1 MSPGRRELEEKMM
14 RNTGFNFSGVLAIA
28 GLGLL
33 GLGIVVWLLWTANAG
48 QSLTIPTSEGQLP
61 PTSIAVRAPAD
72 TPTATSLPP
81 CPVTTPNGS
90 TPPGEQPSPDLHGNG
105 QIWTGLWPE
114 GKVVFKQDGPG
125 HILPDGSLEMKW
137 WWWRGINGQLTIEG
151 RRLDAPAPPLQAE
164 IPEGYG
170 ATGFQASGIIFSG
183 EGCWE
188 VTGRVGKAELTFVT
202 LVVKE

>member
-1 MSPGRRELEEKMM
+1 MM
-14 RNTGFNFSGVLAIA
+14 RNTGINFAGIVAIA

-33 GLGIVVWLLWTANAG
+33 GLGIAAWLLWTTNAS
-48 QSLTIPTSEGQLP
+48 QSPAIPAAP
-61 PTSIAVRAPAD
+61 PTTVAMRVPAD
-72 TPTATSLPP
+72 TPAAATSLPP

-114 GKVVFKQDGPG
+114 GKVVFKQGGPG
-125 HILPDGSLEMKW
+125 QIYPDGSLEMKW
-137 WWWRGINGQLTIEG
+137 WWWRGIDGPLTIEG
-151 RRLDAPAPPLQAE
+151 RRLDASASPLRAE

-170 ATGFQASGIIFSG
+170 ATGFQASGLIFSG

-188 VTGRVGKAELTFVT
+188 VTGRVGEARLTFVT
-202 LVVKE
+202 LVVKK